1 MLKAVEQG
9 KIKLP
14 PSLTQARLVSEL
26 NRLGRTPWNV
36 KIFERYAHGRG
47 VATYL
52 AHYLR
57 GGPIGSKRL
66 LTATDSV
73 VRFRYRMP
81 ANQTGD
87 RSRQGI
93 MKLPVTEFLGR
104 SLSMYLPG
112 RCKRY
117 AVTGCTRATS
127 TANSRLPLKL
137 SGQRR
142 RPKEQD
148 ALNIQEWL
156 ERLGYSTH
164 QNQCPVCGRE
174 LVISERYYPS
184 RLARSP
190 PAGVNLSHAETSLQ
204 A

>member
-104 SLSMYLPG
+104 FLEHVPPRSMQTVRGYGLYSG
-112 RCKRY
+112 NQHSQLTL
-117 AVTGCTRATS
+117 AFEALGTTR
-127 TANSRLPLKL
+127 P
-137 SGQRR
+137 
-142 RPKEQD
+142 PKEQD